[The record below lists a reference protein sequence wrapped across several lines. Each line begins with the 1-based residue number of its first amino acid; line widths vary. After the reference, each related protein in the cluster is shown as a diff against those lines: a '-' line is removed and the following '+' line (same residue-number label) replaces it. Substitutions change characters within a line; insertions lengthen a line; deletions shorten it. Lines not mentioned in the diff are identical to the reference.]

1 MKKAAGVS
9 AAVLVAGRNPKS
21 ARDAAVAANA
31 ACKLESGSWS
41 KTRSIAFDC
50 AKSYPGCIC
59 GGIKEP
65 ERAS

>member
-1 MKKAAGVS
+1 MEKAAGVS
-9 AAVLVAGRNPKS
+9 AAVLVAGRNPKC

-31 ACKLESGSWS
+31 AYKLESGSEN

-50 AKSYPGCIC
+50 AESYPGCIC
-59 GGIKEP
+59 GNVKEP